1 MKKLIGTAMLAALLA
16 TSAFAEVSFGAW
28 LRTMIVPVSGDGD
41 DVKAFMANSWANNL
55 RPARLDIT
63 GVTEDER
70 AGMRL
75 QFFPEDLKSD
85 GMIGDNAYMWVKPW
99 DWLRVSA
106 GKMGDNDTGLR
117 GDFAYGSWQ
126 WVRPGNWIR
135 GDEGLTFS
143 DIGGIGARV
152 ELFPVEGL
160 KIVGFIPYPAS
171 AEKAYKVYEG
181 TAIAAAYSIDGIGR
195 IKAQWLGK
203 FAKNEAKDKY
213 TGDIEVAF
221 DLTAVENLYLT
232 VGAKIGIMDSDYSV
246 DGSKATYKLK
256 DPTSAGD
263 VPAYEVDE
271 KPGERSLAERAV
283 VALGVSYNVLEN
295 FKISVSGGVA
305 FYNKVDDL
313 KADPRWN
320 IGLGLDYGL
329 TDVLSLTADIR
340 YLSKLNYNSEAEAAG
355 IKDGKDSLSFLIGLD
370 YACSSNAIVGIG
382 FQGATNGNGFAGGNL
397 ANGDKFAWAVP
408 LKVQLSL

>member
-41 DVKAFMANSWANNL
+41 DVKAFMANSWWNNF

-152 ELFPVEGL
+152 ELLPVEGL

-256 DPTSAGD
+256 DPTSASD

-271 KPGERSLAERAV
+271 KEGKDSLAERAV

-305 FYNKVDDL
+305 FYNKPSGVD
-313 KADPRWN
+313 ADPRWN

-329 TDVLSLTADIR
+329 TDVLSLTADVR
-340 YLSKLNYNSEAEAAG
+340 YLSKL
-355 IKDGKDSLSFLIGLD
+355 KVDGEKVKNDSLSFLIGLD

>member
-1 MKKLIGTAMLAALLA
+1 FFLMKKLIGTAMLAALLA
-16 TSAFAEVSFGAW
+16 TSAFAEINFGAW

-41 DVKAFMANSWANNL
+41 DVKAFMANSWWNNL

-75 QFFPEDLKSD
+75 QFFPENLKSD
-85 GMIGDNAYMWVKPW
+85 DMIGDNAYMWVKPW
-99 DWLRVSA
+99 DWIRVSA

-117 GDFAYGSWQ
+117 GDLTYGSWG

-143 DIGGIGARV
+143 DIGGVGARV

-181 TAIAAAYSIDGIGR
+181 TAIAAAYEIDGIGR

-203 FAKNEAKDKY
+203 FEKNEAKDKY
-213 TGDIEVAF
+213 TGDIELAF

-232 VGAKIGIMDSDYSV
+232 VGAKIGIMDSDYFV
-246 DGSKATYKLK
+246 NGSKATYKWK
-256 DPTSAGD
+256 APTSASDATLSVEEDAKAGD
-263 VPAYEVDE
+263 D
-271 KPGERSLAERAV
+271 SLAERAV

-305 FYNKVDDL
+305 FYNKPSGVD
-313 KADPRWN
+313 ADPRWN

-329 TDVLSLTADIR
+329 TDALTLTADVR
-340 YLSKLNYNSEAEAAG
+340 YLSKLKVEGEK
-355 IKDGKDSLSFLIGLD
+355 IKNDSLSFLIGLD
-370 YACSSNAIVGIG
+370 YACSSNAVIGIG

-408 LKVQLSL
+408 LKVQLAL

>member
-16 TSAFAEVSFGAW
+16 TSAFAEITFGAW

-41 DVKAFMANSWANNL
+41 DVKAFMANSWWNNF

-117 GDFAYGSWQ
+117 GDFAYGSWK

-143 DIGGIGARV
+143 DIGGVGARV

-181 TAIAAAYSIDGIGR
+181 TAIAAAYEIDGIGR

-203 FAKNEAKDKY
+203 FAKNENKDKY

-246 DGSKATYKLK
+246 DPAETTYKLK
-256 DPTSAGD
+256 DATGVGA
-263 VPAYEVDE
+263 AQWEVDKE
-271 KPGERSLAERAV
+271 GDEQGSLAERAV

-305 FYNKVDDL
+305 FYNKPSGID
-313 KADPRWN
+313 ADPRWN

-329 TDVLSLTADIR
+329 TDVLSLTADVR
-340 YLSKLNYNSEAEAAG
+340 YLSKLKVEGEKVKN
-355 IKDGKDSLSFLIGLD
+355 DSLSFLIGLD

-382 FQGATNGNGFAGGNL
+382 FQGATNGNGFAGENL

>member
-41 DVKAFMANSWANNL
+41 DVKAFMANSWWNNF

-152 ELFPVEGL
+152 ELLPVEGL

-232 VGAKIGIMDSDYSV
+232 VGAKIGIMDSDYYV
-246 DGSKATYKLK
+246 DPAKTTYKLK
-256 DPTSAGD
+256 DATGVGA
-263 VPAYEVDE
+263 AQWEVDKE
-271 KPGERSLAERAV
+271 GDEQISLAERAV

-305 FYNKVDDL
+305 FYNKPSGVD
-313 KADPRWN
+313 ADPRWN

-329 TDVLSLTADIR
+329 TDVLSLTADVR
-340 YLSKLNYNSEAEAAG
+340 YLSKLKVEGEKVKN
-355 IKDGKDSLSFLIGLD
+355 DSLSFLIGLD

>member
-41 DVKAFMANSWANNL
+41 DVKAFMANSWWNNL

-75 QFFPEDLKSD
+75 QFFPDGLKSD

-152 ELFPVEGL
+152 ELLPVEGL

-181 TAIAAAYSIDGIGR
+181 TAIAAAYEIDGIGR

-203 FAKNEAKDKY
+203 FEKNKYKDKY

-246 DGSKATYKLK
+246 DAGTQEYTSTGVTTEKDGEPSK
-256 DPTSAGD
+256 
-263 VPAYEVDE
+263 
-271 KPGERSLAERAV
+271 RSLAERAV

-329 TDVLSLTADIR
+329 TDALTLTADIR
-340 YLSKLNYNSEAEAAG
+340 YLSKLNYNSDAEAAG

>member
-16 TSAFAEVSFGAW
+16 TSAFAEINFGAW

-41 DVKAFMANSWANNL
+41 DVKAFMANSWWNNL

-75 QFFPEDLKSD
+75 QFFPDDLKSD

-152 ELFPVEGL
+152 ELLPVEGL

-181 TAIAAAYSIDGIGR
+181 TAIAAAYEIDGIGR

-203 FAKNEAKDKY
+203 FAKNKDKDKY

-232 VGAKIGIMDSDYSV
+232 VGAKIGIMDSDYLV
-246 DGSKATYKLK
+246 DPAETTYKLK
-256 DPTSAGD
+256 DATGVDA
-263 VPAYEVDE
+263 AQWEVDKE
-271 KPGERSLAERAV
+271 GDEQGSLAERAV

-305 FYNKVDDL
+305 FYNKPSGID
-313 KADPRWN
+313 ADPRWN

-329 TDVLSLTADIR
+329 TDVLSLTADVR
-340 YLSKLNYNSEAEAAG
+340 YLSKLKVEGE
-355 IKDGKDSLSFLIGLD
+355 KVKDSLSFLIGLD

>member
-41 DVKAFMANSWANNL
+41 DVKAFMANSWWNNL
-55 RPARLDIT
+55 CPARLDIT

-152 ELFPVEGL
+152 ELLPVEGL

-203 FAKNEAKDKY
+203 FAKNEDKDKY

-246 DGSKATYKLK
+246 DENEGK
-256 DPTSAGD
+256 D
-263 VPAYEVDE
+263 
-271 KPGERSLAERAV
+271 SLAERAV

-305 FYNKVDDL
+305 FYNKPSGVD
-313 KADPRWN
+313 ADPRWN

-329 TDVLSLTADIR
+329 TDVLSLTADVR
-340 YLSKLNYNSEAEAAG
+340 YLSKLKVEGEKVKN
-355 IKDGKDSLSFLIGLD
+355 DSLSFLIGLD

>member
-41 DVKAFMANSWANNL
+41 DVKAFMANSWWNNL

-75 QFFPEDLKSD
+75 QFFPDDLKSD

-152 ELFPVEGL
+152 ELLPVEGL

-195 IKAQWLGK
+195 IKAPWLGK
-203 FAKNEAKDKY
+203 FAKNENKDKY

-232 VGAKIGIMDSDYSV
+232 VGAKIGIMDSNY
-246 DGSKATYKLK
+246 Y
-256 DPTSAGD
+256 
-263 VPAYEVDE
+263 
-271 KPGERSLAERAV
+271 SLAERAV

-305 FYNKVDDL
+305 FYNKVDDV

-329 TDVLSLTADIR
+329 TDALTLTADVR

-355 IKDGKDSLSFLIGLD
+355 VKDGKDSLSFLIGLD

>member
-16 TSAFAEVSFGAW
+16 TSAFAEVSFGVW

-41 DVKAFMANSWANNL
+41 DVKAFMANSWWNNL

-75 QFFPEDLKSD
+75 QFFPDDLKSD

-152 ELFPVEGL
+152 ELLPVEGL

-181 TAIAAAYSIDGIGR
+181 TAIAAAYEIDGIGR

-203 FAKNEAKDKY
+203 FEKNDAKDKY

-246 DGSKATYKLK
+246 DGSKETYKLK
-256 DPTSAGD
+256 DPTSASD

-271 KPGERSLAERAV
+271 EEGKDSLAERAV

-305 FYNKVDDL
+305 FYNKPSGVD
-313 KADPRWN
+313 ADPRWN

-329 TDVLSLTADIR
+329 TDVLSLTADVR
-340 YLSKLNYNSEAEAAG
+340 YLSKL
-355 IKDGKDSLSFLIGLD
+355 KVDGDKVKNDSLSFLIGLD

>member
-28 LRTMIVPVSGDGD
+28 VRTMIVPVSGDGD
-41 DVKAFMANSWANNL
+41 DVKAFMANSWWNNL

-75 QFFPEDLKSD
+75 QFFPDDLKSD

-181 TAIAAAYSIDGIGR
+181 TAIAAAYEIDGIGR

-203 FAKNEAKDKY
+203 FAKNENKDKY

-221 DLTAVENLYLT
+221 DLTAVENLCLT

-256 DPTSAGD
+256 DPTSASD
-263 VPAYEVDE
+263 FPAYEVDE

-305 FYNKVDDL
+305 FYNKPSGVD
-313 KADPRWN
+313 ADPRWN

-329 TDVLSLTADIR
+329 TDVLSLTADVR
-340 YLSKLNYNSEAEAAG
+340 YLSKLKVEGEKVKN
-355 IKDGKDSLSFLIGLD
+355 DSLSFLIGLD

>member
-1 MKKLIGTAMLAALLA
+1 LIGTAMLAALLA
-16 TSAFAEVSFGAW
+16 TSAFAEINFGAW

-41 DVKAFMANSWANNL
+41 DVKAFMANSWWNNL

-75 QFFPEDLKSD
+75 QFFPENLKSD
-85 GMIGDNAYMWVKPW
+85 DMIGDNAYMWVKPW
-99 DWLRVSA
+99 DWIRVSA

-117 GDFAYGSWQ
+117 GDFTYGSWG

-143 DIGGIGARV
+143 DIGGVGARV

-181 TAIAAAYSIDGIGR
+181 TAIAAAYEIDGIGR
-195 IKAQWLGK
+195 VKAQWLGK
-203 FAKNEAKDKY
+203 FEKNEAEDKY
-213 TGDIEVAF
+213 TGDIELAF

-232 VGAKIGIMDSDYSV
+232 VGAKLGIMDSDYFV
-246 DGSKATYKLK
+246 NGSKATYKTK
-256 DPTSAGD
+256 DPDPNSLTNFPG
-263 VPAYEVDE
+263 YEVDE
-271 KPGERSLAERAV
+271 KAGKDSLAERAV
-283 VALGVSYNVLEN
+283 VALGVSYNILEN

-305 FYNKVDDL
+305 FYNKPSGID
-313 KADPRWN
+313 ADPRWN

-329 TDVLSLTADIR
+329 TDALSLTADVR
-340 YLSKLNYNSEAEAAG
+340 YLSKLKVEGEK
-355 IKDGKDSLSFLIGLD
+355 IKNDSLSFLIGLD
-370 YACSSNAIVGIG
+370 YACSSNAVIGIG

-408 LKVQLSL
+408 LKVQLAL